1 MKKGTILFI
10 WIAGFIQIQF
20 YSFGQETSD
29 KQSNLNF
36 FLDCWECDFVFVR
49 QELKF
54 VSFVRDPKLADVH
67 ILSSSQRTGSGGER
81 FFLNFI
87 GLNTFKGQDY
97 EYEYLAGQSETQDE
111 IRHGLL
117 KVIKVG
123 ILQYYSQTD
132 FFGRISIDLKDNEKM
147 TATEIVS
154 DPWNKWVFSIEAG
167 SDLRKEESQD
177 EFSLNT
183 ELRIQKVTE
192 EWKARI
198 EGEYNLDNENYYDDG
213 KRIKNRQSNS
223 EISANYIKSLSPK
236 WSAGVFGEYNSST
249 YLNIKNAYSVDAGI
263 EYNIFPWDISNRKVF
278 VFRYLAGISNHD
290 YKEVTIYDKLNETL
304 YYEALQLDLEIIQP
318 WGRVET
324 RLEGRHYFHDF
335 SKSRLIL
342 DSQVSIRLTRNL
354 SVFSEVE
361 YQLVHDQ
368 LYLPK
373 GNASLEDVLLR
384 RRKMATNY
392 ELGFEFGFQFTF
404 GSIYNNIVN
413 ERF

>member
-1 MKKGTILFI
+1 MKKATILFLL
-10 WIAGFIQIQF
+10 IAGFIQIQF
-20 YSFGQETSD
+20 YSFGQETSG
-29 KQSNLNF
+29 KQTNLNF
-36 FLDCWECDFVFVR
+36 FLDCWDCDFNFVR
-49 QELKF
+49 QELEF

-97 EYEYLAGQSETQDE
+97 EYEYMADQADTPDE
-111 IRHGLL
+111 IRQGLL
-117 KVIKVG
+117 KVIKLG
-123 ILQYYSQTD
+123 ILQYYSKTD
-132 FFGRISIDLKDNEKM
+132 FFGRINIDLEDTEEM
-147 TATEIVS
+147 TASEIVA
-154 DPWNKWVFSIEAG
+154 DPWNKWVFSLEAG

-177 EFSLNT
+177 EFSLGT

-192 EWKARI
+192 EWKARM
-198 EGEYNLDNENYYDDG
+198 EGEYNLNKENYYDDG
-213 KRIKNRQSNS
+213 EKIENRQTNS

-249 YLNIKNAYSVDAGI
+249 YLNTKHAYRFDAGI

-290 YKEVTIYDKLNETL
+290 YMEVTVYDKLSETL

-324 RLEGRHYFHDF
+324 RLEWRHYFHDF

-342 DSQVSIRLTRNL
+342 DSQISIRLTRNL

-361 YQLVHDQ
+361 YQLIHDQ

>member
-1 MKKGTILFI
+1 MKKTIILLLI
-10 WIAGFIQIQF
+10 TGFIQTQF
-20 YSFGQETSD
+20 HSFGQEASD
-29 KQSNLNF
+29 KQTNLNF
-36 FLDCWECDFVFVR
+36 FLDCWDCDFTFVR

-81 FFLNFI
+81 FVLNFI
-87 GLNTFKGQDY
+87 GLNNFKGQDY
-97 EYEYLAGQSETQDE
+97 EYEYMADQSETRDE
-111 IRHGLL
+111 IRQGLL
-117 KVIKVG
+117 KVIKAG
-123 ILQYYSQTD
+123 ILQYYSKTD
-132 FFGRISIDLKDNEKM
+132 FFDRINIDLADTEEM
-147 TATEIVS
+147 TATEIVA

-177 EFSLNT
+177 EFRLGT

-192 EWKARI
+192 EWKTRI
-198 EGEYNLDNENYYDDG
+198 EGEYNLNNENYYDDG
-213 KRIKNRQSNS
+213 EKIENRQTNS

-249 YLNIKNAYSVDAGI
+249 YLNTKNAYSFDAGI

-278 VFRYLAGISNHD
+278 VFRYVAGVSNHD
-290 YKEVTIYDKLNETL
+290 YREETVYDKLTETL

-342 DSQVSIRLTRNL
+342 DSQISIRLTRNL

-404 GSIYNNIVN
+404 GSIYNSVVN

>member
-1 MKKGTILFI
+1 MKKVTIFSLL
-10 WIAGFIQIQF
+10 IAGFIQFQF
-20 YSFGQETSD
+20 YSIGQETSG
-29 KQSNLNF
+29 KQTNLNF
-36 FLDCWECDFVFVR
+36 FLDCLECDFTFVR
-49 QELKF
+49 QELEF

-87 GLNTFKGQDY
+87 GLNIFEGQDY
-97 EYEYLAGQSETQDE
+97 EYEYLAGQSETHDE
-111 IRHGLL
+111 IRRGLL
-117 KVIKVG
+117 KVIKAG
-123 ILQYYSQTD
+123 LLQYYSKTD
-132 FFGRISIDLKDNEKM
+132 FFSRINIDLEDTKEM
-147 TATEIVS
+147 TATEIVA
-154 DPWNKWVFSIEAG
+154 DPWNKWVFSIETG

-177 EFSLNT
+177 EFSLST
-183 ELRIQKVTE
+183 ELRIQKVTN
-192 EWKARI
+192 EWKTRI
-198 EGEYNLDNENYYDDG
+198 EGEYDLNNENYYDDG
-213 KRIKNRQSNS
+213 EKIKNRQTNS
-223 EISANYIKSLSPK
+223 EISANYIKSLSAK

-249 YLNIKNAYSVDAGI
+249 YLNIKHAYSFDAGI
-263 EYNIFPWDISNRKVF
+263 EYNIFPWDISNRKIF
-278 VFRYLAGISNHD
+278 VFRYLVGISNHD

-304 YYEALQLDLEIIQP
+304 YYEALQLELEIIQP
-318 WGRVET
+318 WGRVES

-342 DSQVSIRLTRNL
+342 DSQISLRLTRHL
-354 SVFSEVE
+354 SVFSEIE
-361 YQLVHDQ
+361 YQMVHDQ